1 MKITRRQLRQL
12 ILESLLEQDAKEAPE
27 PGEDINI
34 TMDVP
39 GRDGFSFTF
48 KGVGNKIDAFFEDES
63 GKIKKIEKTKEDEE
77 KLLGVLR
84 AALDTAKKETKP
96 LVIKAIARLT
106 GESEKDED
114 LINVGAKIKNDRTLS
129 SYATLIKDPK
139 SNLV

>member
-1 MKITRRQLRQL
+1 MKITRNQLRQI
-12 ILESLLEQDAKEAPE
+12 ILESLLEQTSEEDSSK
-27 PGEDINI
+27 EDINI

-39 GRDGFSFTF
+39 ERKGFSFTF
-48 KGVGNKIDAFFEDES
+48 KAVGNKVDAFFEDES

-84 AALDTAKKETKP
+84 AALDTAKDKTQH

-106 GESEKDED
+106 GESEKEED
-114 LINVGAKIKNDRTLS
+114 LISVGAKIKNDRTLS
-129 SYATLIKDPK
+129 SYATLIKDTK

>member
-1 MKITRRQLRQL
+1 MKITRKQLKQL
-12 ILESLLEQDAKEAPE
+12 ILESLREQA
-27 PGEDINI
+27 GEDPSSKDDISI

-39 GRDGFSFTF
+39 ERKGFTFTF
-48 KGVGNKIDAFFEDES
+48 KAKGNKIDAFFEDES
-63 GKIKKIEKTKEDEE
+63 GKIKKLEKNDEDEE

-84 AALDTAKKETKP
+84 ASLDTAKNETKP

-106 GESEKDED
+106 GESEKEED
-114 LINVGAKIKNDRTLS
+114 LIRIGAKIKSDRILS

>member
-1 MKITRRQLRQL
+1 MKITRKKLRL
-12 ILESLLEQDAKEAPE
+12 VILESLREQVSEEASKDE
-27 PGEDINI
+27 INI

-39 GRDGFSFTF
+39 ERKGFTFTF
-48 KGVGNKIDAFFEDES
+48 KATGNKINAFFEDES
-63 GKIKKIEKTKEDEE
+63 GKVKKIEKNNEDEE

-84 AALDTAKKETKP
+84 AALDSAKNDTKS

-106 GESEKDED
+106 GESEKEED
-114 LINVGAKIKNDRTLS
+114 LISIGAKIKNDRMLA

>member
-1 MKITRRQLRQL
+1 MKITRKQLRQL
-12 ILESLLEQDAKEAPE
+12 ILESLREQA
-27 PGEDINI
+27 GEDSSSKDDINI

-39 GRDGFSFTF
+39 ERKGFTFTF
-48 KGVGNKIDAFFEDES
+48 KATGNKINAFFEDES
-63 GKIKKIEKTKEDEE
+63 GKVKKIEKNNEDEE

-84 AALDTAKKETKP
+84 AALDSAKNDTKS

-106 GESEKDED
+106 GESEKEED
-114 LINVGAKIKNDRTLS
+114 LISIGAKIKNDRMLA

>member
-1 MKITRRQLRQL
+1 MKITRNQLRQI
-12 ILESLLEQDAKEAPE
+12 ILESLLEQTSEEDSSK
-27 PGEDINI
+27 EDINI

-39 GRDGFSFTF
+39 ERKGFSFTF
-48 KGVGNKIDAFFEDES
+48 KAVGNKVDAFFEDES

-84 AALDTAKKETKP
+84 AALDTAKDKTQH

-106 GESEKDED
+106 GESEKEED
-114 LINVGAKIKNDRTLS
+114 LISVGAKIKNDRTLS

>member
-1 MKITRRQLRQL
+1 MKITRKHLRQI
-12 ILESLLEQDAKEAPE
+12 ILESLREQAAEQST

-39 GRDGFSFTF
+39 GRPGFHFSF
-48 KGVGNKIDAFFEDES
+48 KAVGNKVDAFFEDET
-63 GKIKKIEKTKEDEE
+63 GKVKKIEKTKEDEE

-106 GESEKDED
+106 GESEKEED
-114 LINVGAKIKNDRTLS
+114 LIKVSAKINNDRTLS

-139 SNLV
+139 STLV

>member
-1 MKITRRQLRQL
+1 MKITRKKLRL
-12 ILESLLEQDAKEAPE
+12 VILESLREQVSEESSKD
-27 PGEDINI
+27 DINI

-39 GRDGFSFTF
+39 ERKGFTFTF
-48 KGVGNKIDAFFEDES
+48 KATGNKINAFFEDES
-63 GKIKKIEKTKEDEE
+63 GKVKKIEKNNEDEE

-84 AALDTAKKETKP
+84 AALDSAKNDTKS

-106 GESEKDED
+106 GESEKEED
-114 LINVGAKIKNDRTLS
+114 LISIGAKIKNDRMLA

>member
-1 MKITRRQLRQL
+1 MKITRKKLRL
-12 ILESLLEQDAKEAPE
+12 VILESLREQVSEESSKD
-27 PGEDINI
+27 DINI

-39 GRDGFSFTF
+39 ERKGFTFTF
-48 KGVGNKIDAFFEDES
+48 KATGNKINAFFEDES
-63 GKIKKIEKTKEDEE
+63 GKVKKIEKNNEDEE

-84 AALDTAKKETKP
+84 AALDSAKNDTKS

-106 GESEKDED
+106 GESEKEED
-114 LINVGAKIKNDRTLS
+114 LIRIGAKIKSDRILS